1 MVWET
6 IMRYATQA
14 EPDPNGVNLMLRKSP
29 GRDKDSSVEGNVMR
43 GDKVRIQIFTL
54 GRFGIA
60 FDEQAPRSKGK
71 AKRRP
76 LALLKALVALGGYEV
91 PSSRLCE
98 CLWPDSDGD
107 LGGRNLTITLHR
119 LRSLLPTQA
128 AVLQHGGKLT
138 LNEQLCWVDCREF
151 EHLVDDGL
159 RRIDR
164 PVTDHAPELQ
174 LRSALDLY
182 AGDFLSHEPEESWM
196 LAARLRLKSKFE
208 RLVSALSMHLERQ
221 DRFSEAI
228 DLCLK
233 ALELDP
239 LNESLYRRLM
249 SCYLKR
255 GEFAGALRTYR
266 RCCEALTKGLSA
278 PISRETE
285 RLHLEAVRAA
295 DVDIAQRLTLPPG
308 LVVRS
313 QALQKRS
320 AA

>member
-1 MVWET
+1 
-6 IMRYATQA
+6 
-14 EPDPNGVNLMLRKSP
+14 
-29 GRDKDSSVEGNVMR
+29 
-43 GDKVRIQIFTL
+43 
-54 GRFGIA
+54 
-60 FDEQAPRSKGK
+60 
-71 AKRRP
+71 
-76 LALLKALVALGGYEV
+76 
-91 PSSRLCE
+91 
-98 CLWPDSDGD
+98 
-107 LGGRNLTITLHR
+107 
-119 LRSLLPTQA
+119 LLPTQA

-151 EHLVDDGL
+151 ERLVDDGL
-159 RRIDR
+159 RHIDR
-164 PVTDHAPELQ
+164 SLTDNAAELQ

-182 AGDFLSHEPEESWM
+182 AGDFLSHESEESWM
-196 LAARLRLKSKFE
+196 LASRLRLKSKFE

-221 DRFSEAI
+221 NRFSEAI
-228 DLCLK
+228 DLCLQ
-233 ALELDP
+233 ALGLDP
-239 LNESLYRRLM
+239 LNELIYRRLM

-285 RLHLEAVRAA
+285 RLHLEAVQAA

-308 LVVRS
+308 LIVRS